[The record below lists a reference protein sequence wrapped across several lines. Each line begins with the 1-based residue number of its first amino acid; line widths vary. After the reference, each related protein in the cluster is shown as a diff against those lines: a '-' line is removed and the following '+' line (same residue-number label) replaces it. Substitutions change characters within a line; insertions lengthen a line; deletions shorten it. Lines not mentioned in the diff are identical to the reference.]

1 MYCRLIV
8 LENHGAFKLIWII
21 RLYLLVMGIIYGL
34 IGIWALLDPMFGALE
49 LNYPSFLDAVG
60 LSVSSQIGYSEIAG
74 IYGGL
79 NLCIGIMCLVGIFK
93 SNIGIFSIKFI
104 TFLVAS
110 IALGR
115 VLFSL
120 ITTTPGFYNQYFVFE
135 ISAFVI
141 GVALLVLNKRLNKIS

>member
-1 MYCRLIV
+1 
-8 LENHGAFKLIWII
+8 
-21 RLYLLVMGIIYGL
+21 MGIIYGL
-34 IGIWALLDPMFGALE
+34 IGIWALLDPMSGALE

-120 ITTTPGFYNQYFVFE
+120 IPTTPGFYNPYFVFE
-135 ISAFVI
+135 VSAFVI
-141 GVALLVLNKRLNKIS
+141 GVTLLVLNKRLNKIS

>member
-1 MYCRLIV
+1 
-8 LENHGAFKLIWII
+8 
-21 RLYLLVMGIIYGL
+21 MGIIYGL

-120 ITTTPGFYNQYFVFE
+120 IPTTPGFYNPFFVFE

>member
-1 MYCRLIV
+1 
-8 LENHGAFKLIWII
+8 
-21 RLYLLVMGIIYGL
+21 MGIIYGL

-120 ITTTPGFYNQYFVFE
+120 IPTTPGFYNPYFVFE

-141 GVALLVLNKRLNKIS
+141 GVALLVLNKRLNQIS

>member
-1 MYCRLIV
+1 M
-8 LENHGAFKLIWII
+8 IWII
-21 RLYLLVMGIIYGL
+21 RLYLLLMAFIYGL

-49 LNYPSFLDAVG
+49 LDYPSFLDAVG
-60 LSVSSQIGYSEIAG
+60 LSISAQIGYSEIAG

-93 SNIGIFSIKFI
+93 NNIGIFSIKFI

-120 ITTTPGFYNQYFVFE
+120 IPTTPSFYNEYFVFE
-135 ISAFVI
+135 IIAFGI
-141 GVALLVLNKRLNKIS
+141 GLSLLFFNKKLN

>member
-1 MYCRLIV
+1 
-8 LENHGAFKLIWII
+8 
-21 RLYLLVMGIIYGL
+21 MGIIYGL

-120 ITTTPGFYNQYFVFE
+120 IPTTPGFYNPYFVFE

-141 GVALLVLNKRLNKIS
+141 GVGLLVLNKRLNKIS

>member
-1 MYCRLIV
+1 
-8 LENHGAFKLIWII
+8 
-21 RLYLLVMGIIYGL
+21 MGIIYGL

-120 ITTTPGFYNQYFVFE
+120 IPTTPGFYNPYFVFE

-141 GVALLVLNKRLNKIS
+141 GVTLLVLNKRLNKIS